1 MLKAFKK
8 NPNERTMISNSKIDI
23 NSQYEQI
30 YKMKLMINLEFKEKI
45 QRIQNQTNKF
55 VKEKSCMERFFDF
68 PPLEL
73 VQASSDDITFFKGK
87 IYALY
92 HSLKKHKIDPNMN
105 YDDIMLYGIDW
116 DLFIWNIVVFQFWI
130 IVLSNYKFDVFAL
143 SVVLTYLIDKA
154 LMITKSFFGERNLS
168 RKAMIDNKFFI

>member
-1 MLKAFKK
+1 MQAFDKK
-8 NPNERTMISNSKIDI
+8 NPKGTISNSKIDI

-30 YKMKLMINLEFKEKI
+30 YKMKSMINLEFKEKI

-73 VQASSDDITFFKGK
+73 VEASSDDITFFKGK

-92 HSLKKHKIDPNMN
+92 HSLKTHIDPNMN

-116 DLFIWNIVVFQFWI
+116 ELFIWNIVVFQFWI
-130 IVLSNYKFDVFAL
+130 IVLSNYNFDVFAL

-168 RKAMIDNKFFI
+168 KKAMIDNKFFI